1 MSETPDPAQ
10 MAEATKGM
18 SDDELKENLKQ
29 QGYDTVLKQIFDGM
43 QEAFSPEKAGSTSA
57 VIQYDIETDDGTK
70 SWTVNI
76 ADGKCTTTEGTGES
90 PRVTLKMNV
99 IDFVRLIFRQA
110 DGMQLFMSG
119 KLKLSGDMMF
129 AQQMQGYFEQRF

>member
-1 MSETPDPAQ
+1 MSETQDPAQ
-10 MAEATKGM
+10 LAEAIKGM
-18 SDDELKENLKQ
+18 SDDDLKANLKE
-29 QGYDTVLKQIFDGM
+29 QGYDTVLQQIFSGM
-43 QEAFSPEKAGSTSA
+43 EEAFSPEKAGNTSA

-76 ADGKCTTTEGTGES
+76 ADGTCKTSSGAADS
-90 PRVTLKMNV
+90 PRVTLQMNI

-119 KLKLSGDMMF
+119 KLKLKGDMMF

>member
-10 MAEATKGM
+10 LAEAIKGM
-18 SDDELKENLKQ
+18 SDDDLKENLKE
-29 QGYDTVLKQIFDGM
+29 QGYDTVLQQIFSGM
-43 QEAFSPEKAGSTSA
+43 EEAFSPEKAGSTSA
-57 VIQYDIETDDGTK
+57 VIQYDVETDDGAK

-76 ADGKCTTTEGTGES
+76 ADGTCKTSSGAGDS
-90 PRVTLKMNV
+90 PRVTLQMNI

-119 KLKLSGDMMF
+119 KLKLKGDMMF